1 VEGVQSDGFDTA
13 IRLSDLRTAHAA
25 GATLQN
31 LLSALSA
38 KIDACSRLKVFEYEA
53 GSEGHAQCA
62 AAFRTLAETERQS
75 FHILLAC
82 LRQHLDEVS
91 PVAAETV
98 QGGGQG

>member
-1 VEGVQSDGFDTA
+1 MPSEGFDTA
-13 IRLSDLRTAHAA
+13 VRLSDLRTAHAA

-53 GSEGHAQCA
+53 GSEGHTQCA
-62 AAFRTLAETERQS
+62 AAFRTLAEIERQS
-75 FHILLAC
+75 FQTLLAC

-91 PVAAETV
+91 PAAAETV
-98 QGGGQG
+98 QRGGQG